1 MTQHRD
7 PYGDL
12 VAEGDALDAL
22 LVDLDE
28 AGWARPTPAEG
39 WTVRHQVGHLTMVF
53 GMAEKAAGDPA
64 AFSEFLAGVSNFDA
78 AVQNGLTPYLP
89 LDGKQLLHAWQ
100 TQRAATERAL
110 NAVPPAQLVPWLVRP
125 IPAAVLAAAGMME
138 MFAHG
143 QDIADALD
151 VTREHTDRIRHV
163 AEFTAITWQF
173 GYQSHGLPEP
183 DEGFR
188 FELTAPSG
196 EVWTLGAPDARQRI
210 TGPAVDLCL
219 LATRRRHRDDLAL
232 TASGPDADRWLDIA
246 QAYRG
251 PAGPGRKPGQFAA
264 PAR

>member
-28 AGWARPTPAEG
+28 AEWARPTPAEG

-64 AFSEFLAGVSNFDA
+64 AFKEFVAKVTNFDQ
-78 AVQNGLTPYLP
+78 AVQHGLKPYLP
-89 LDGKQLLHAWQ
+89 MDGKQLLDAWR

-110 NAVPPAQLVPWLVRP
+110 HGVPPAQLVPWLVRP

-143 QDIADALD
+143 QDVADALG
-151 VTREHTDRIRHV
+151 VTREYTDRIRHV

-183 DEGFR
+183 GEGFR

-196 EVWTLGAPDARQRI
+196 EVWTLGVPDAEQRI

-232 TASGPDADRWLDIA
+232 TASGPDADQWLDIA

-251 PAGPGRKPGQFAA
+251 PAGPGRKPGQFATQ
-264 PAR
+264 AR